1 MDLQG
6 EQTELI
12 SQVGISQVQ
21 LAQYANQLGA
31 FMQELVFGNDI
42 PLSDLKTSITI
53 KTDYL

>member
-42 PLSDLKTSITI
+42 PLSDLKRSITI

>member
-42 PLSDLKTSITI
+42 PLSDLKRSIGI

>member
-12 SQVGISQVQ
+12 SQVGFSQAQ

-42 PLSDLKTSITI
+42 PL
-53 KTDYL
+53 